1 MHRVEEGCVLLEA
14 DICICGDYICAPC
27 SLSFGSEEGI
37 FGCLKHVEVEDADV
51 VDSDDDN
58 NLVEKEVVK
67 LLPSQRN
74 NGSQVAAKGV
84 KSGSK

>member
-1 MHRVEEGCVLLEA
+1 
-14 DICICGDYICAPC
+14 
-27 SLSFGSEEGI
+27 
-37 FGCLKHVEVEDADV
+37 VEDADV